1 MSFSFTEIA
10 QHQKAVAVN
19 AKAQHTQTLKEQVHA
34 GQEMAAL
41 LDDPRFMRWAVE
53 VQELRDQALKNCKQ
67 YEQKLLNELL
77 TPAEY
82 NVVKATQAAWR
93 ATELAYGAALTIAK
107 RIVSEGEQAAEELKN
122 GPER

>member
-41 LDDPRFMRWAVE
+41 LDDPRFMRWSIEVIKLWEHAVKE
-53 VQELRDQALKNCKQ
+53 CKQ
-67 YEQKLLNELL
+67 REHRLLSELL
-77 TPAEY
+77 TRDEY
-82 NVVKATQAAWR
+82 TVVKLEQTTWR
-93 ATELAYGAALTIAK
+93 AAETAYDNALTVAK
-107 RIVSEGEQAAEELKN
+107 RIVSEGEQAAEELKA
-122 GPER
+122 

>member
-1 MSFSFTEIA
+1 VSFSFAEIA
-10 QHQKAVAVN
+10 QHQKAVGVN

-53 VQELRDQALKNCKQ
+53 VEALRDRALNECKQ
-67 YEQKLLNELL
+67 REHRLLSELL
-77 TPAEY
+77 TRDDY
-82 NVVKATQAAWR
+82 TFVKLEQTTWR
-93 ATELAYGAALTIAK
+93 AAETAYDNALTVAK